1 VILSPGGIGY
11 DARMSLRA
19 LLIAFT
25 ASGLLLAASPA
36 AAESSAEDKA
46 AAQALFDQGSALM
59 AKGDFQAACPKLE
72 ASLQRFDGI
81 GTRGKL
87 AQCYEKVGRVASA
100 WAMYREVDAL
110 ASKSGDTRR
119 ATVAREA
126 AKSLEARVPHLTVT
140 VPDASRVDQMTVKR
154 DGAVLDS
161 GAWGAPIAVD
171 PGQHHLEVSAPGYET
186 WTKDVDVAESQ
197 SESVE
202 VPALTALPPEATPP
216 TTGTST
222 EGAVTAEV
230 KPEST
235 PYKPIAM
242 VAMGVGVVSLGVGG
256 YFGLR
261 ASSKWNGAF
270 DDGHC
275 NSSTNKCDSTGQ
287 EQTDQARS
295 AATLSNVFIGAG
307 VVLAAGGAAL
317 WFLAPKEKGPEKT
330 GLAVV
335 PIAGRDRGG
344 VWLSG
349 AF

>member
-1 VILSPGGIGY
+1 VILSLRGIGY
-11 DARMSLRA
+11 DARMSLRTA
-19 LLIAFT
+19 LT
-25 ASGLLLAASPA
+25 AVLASSLLLAAAPA

-59 AKGDFQAACPKLE
+59 AKGDFEAACPKLE

-87 AQCYEKVGRVASA
+87 AQCYEKVGKIASA

-110 ASKSGDTRR
+110 ASKSGDSRR
-119 ATVAREA
+119 ATVARDA
-126 AKSLEARVPHLTVT
+126 AKALEPRVPHLTIN
-140 VPDASRVDQMTVKR
+140 VPDASRVDQMTVRR

-171 PGQHHLEVSAPGYET
+171 PGQHHLEVSAPGYEA
-186 WTKDVDVAESQ
+186 WSKDVDIAESAN
-197 SESVE
+197 ESIDI
-202 VPALTALPPEATPP
+202 PALTALPPEATPP
-216 TTGTST
+216 TTSTSS
-222 EGAVTAEV
+222 EGGVTAEV

-235 PYKPIAM
+235 PYAPIAM
-242 VAMGVGVVSLGVGG
+242 VAMGVGVVSLGVGT

-275 NSSTNKCDSTGQ
+275 NSSTNQCDAAGQ
-287 EQTDQARS
+287 DQTDQARS

-317 WFLAPKEKGPEKT
+317 WFLAPKEKGPEKA

-335 PIAGRDRGG
+335 PVAGRDRGG

>member
-1 VILSPGGIGY
+1 VILSVPSIGY
-11 DARMSLRA
+11 DARMSLRIAVAGA
-19 LLIAFT
+19 LT
-25 ASGLLLAASPA
+25 AGVLLTALPA

-59 AKGDFQAACPKLE
+59 AKGDYQAACPKLE
-72 ASLQRFDGI
+72 ASLQRFDGV

-87 AQCYEKVGRVASA
+87 AQCYEKVGKIASA

-110 ASKSGDTRR
+110 ASKTGDKRR
-119 ATVAREA
+119 ASVARDA
-126 AKSLEARVPHLTVT
+126 AKALEPRVPHLTIS
-140 VPDASRVDQMTVKR
+140 VPDANRVDQMTVTR
-154 DGAVLDS
+154 DGAAVDS

-171 PGQHHLEVSAPGYET
+171 PGTHHLEVSAPGYET
-186 WTKDVDVAESQ
+186 WTKDIDVAEAA

-202 VPALTALPPEATPP
+202 IPALTALPPEAAPTEPP
-216 TTGTST
+216 PSS
-222 EGAVTAEV
+222 EGSVTADM
-230 KPEST
+230 KPEAT

-261 ASSKWNGAF
+261 AKSKWNGAF

-275 NSSTNKCDSTGQ
+275 NADTNTCDATGQ
-287 EQTDQARS
+287 DQTDSARS

-317 WFLAPKEKGPEKT
+317 WFLAPTEKTPERT

-335 PIAGRDRGG
+335 PVAGRDRGG